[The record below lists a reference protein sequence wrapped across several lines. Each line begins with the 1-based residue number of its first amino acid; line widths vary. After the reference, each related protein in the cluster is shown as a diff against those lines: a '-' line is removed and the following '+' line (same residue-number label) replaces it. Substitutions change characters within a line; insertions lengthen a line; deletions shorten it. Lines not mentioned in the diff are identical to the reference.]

1 MSAIALDASAA
12 IRVVLAPQENQA
24 LLDLLDD
31 APPVYAPQLLIAET
45 ANALWKYVRAGRLDA
60 SIASEAHADALS
72 LVDELIDDAA
82 LFPEALQM
90 ASQCGQPVYDCM
102 YLVVARRHAASLLS
116 ADERLRG
123 LGKKIGVSALTF
135 S

>member
-12 IRVVLAPQENQA
+12 TRAVLAPDENQT
-24 LLDLLDD
+24 LLDLLGEG
-31 APPVYAPQLLIAET
+31 APVYAPRLLIAET

-60 SIASEAHADALS
+60 GVAFEAYADALS

-90 ASQCGQPVYDCM
+90 AGQRDHPVYDCM
-102 YLVVARRHAASLLS
+102 YIVVARRHAAGLLS
-116 ADERLRG
+116 ADKRLRG
-123 LGKKIGVSALTF
+123 LGKDVGIPALTF
-135 S
+135 